1 MEDLWVCF
9 KNEMKMM
16 LKTYKLLLLVV
27 GMMTM
32 VLSSCSVSRH
42 LSEGEYLLDKV
53 KVISEE
59 NQELAS
65 SIKSSVRQHPN
76 TRFLGLFRLPLGIY
90 CLAGNSDN
98 AINNFLKKTGEPPRV
113 YDSNLTD
120 RSCDVLEKTLVN
132 RGYLNARVDAEAVKR
147 RHKVKVN
154 FYVHPGRQYRIS
166 SVDYQ
171 IRDSALMS
179 FVTAD
184 APNSWLKEGRPFD
197 VNKLND
203 ERTRIVN
210 LLHDEGYYTF
220 KKDDITYVA
229 DTARNSTDVDLTVR
243 VRTGNFRMEDGQRVR
258 YQHKPYTIGKVN
270 YQLYPISYAFRE
282 DFAFTDSLD
291 YENNTFVFDEELLI
305 KPKVLYNASLLR
317 PGMKY
322 NASDVAD
329 TYGLYGRLGA
339 LKYTNIN
346 FVTTSDS
353 TLDCN
358 ISLFPAK
365 KVSLGAEVDL
375 TNTAGDFGASLS
387 LAFTNRNLF
396 RGSETFMLKLRGAYE
411 NISQLS
417 DYESKFFV
425 EYGADMSLNFPRF
438 IVPFINDEIQ
448 RRSKATTQLDLQFNT
463 QDRPEFDRDVFS
475 ASWSYLWNS
484 NPQIRH
490 RMDLLG
496 VNLVS
501 VPRKDKYFIENY
513 LSQYNS
519 RNSIMK
525 FNYEDLFIFRSGYD
539 FYYTSPNAGAVKN
552 YFDISHSVHAGVE
565 ASGNLLY
572 TLSNAF
578 QMRKDTLGQYRL
590 FNIAYAQY
598 VKGDV
603 SWTMNMNFDRNN
615 SLLFHVETGVA
626 FPYGNTRMLPFE
638 KRYYAGGANS
648 VRGWRVRGLGPGR
661 YVNGE
666 NTIDY
671 INQSGDI
678 KLDLSL
684 EYRMHI
690 FWKFNGALFVDAGN
704 IWTIYDYDDQPGGV
718 FMWDKFYKQIAVSY
732 GAGLR
737 LDLNFLILRFDMAMK
752 AINPVYLEGPLR
764 YPLLHPK
771 FNRDFAWHF
780 AVGYPF

>member
-1 MEDLWVCF
+1 
-9 KNEMKMM
+9 MM
-16 LKTYKLLLLVV
+16 LKRYKQLLLVV

-42 LSEGEYLLDKV
+42 LPEGEFLLDKV

-65 SIKSSVRQHPN
+65 SIKSFVRQQPN
-76 TRFLGLFRLPLGIY
+76 TRFLGLFRLPLGVY
-90 CLAGNSDN
+90 CLAGKSDN
-98 AINNFLKKTGEPPRV
+98 TVNNFLKKTGEAPHV
-113 YDSNLTD
+113 YDSTLTE

-132 RGYLNARVDAEAVKR
+132 RGYLNASVEAEVLKHRSKARV
-147 RHKVKVN
+147 N
-154 FYVHPGRQYRIS
+154 YYVHPGRQYRIS
-166 SVDYQ
+166 SLDYQ
-171 IRDSALMS
+171 ISDSALMS
-179 FVTAD
+179 YITTETA
-184 APNSWLKEGRPFD
+184 NSWLKVNRPFD
-197 VNKLND
+197 INKLDD
-203 ERTRIVN
+203 ERARIVN
-210 LLHDEGYYTF
+210 LLHDKGYYSF

-229 DTARNSTDVDLTVR
+229 DTARNSTDVDLTIRVRTTKERIEDGVR
-243 VRTGNFRMEDGQRVR
+243 VR
-258 YQHKPYTIGKVN
+258 YAHKPYTIDKVN
-270 YQLYPISYAFRE
+270 YQFFPISHAYRDNFV
-282 DFAFTDSLD
+282 FTDTMS
-291 YENNTFVFDEELLI
+291 YGKSMFVFDEDLLI
-305 KPKVLYNASLLR
+305 KPRILHNASLLH
-317 PGMKY
+317 PGVKY
-322 NASDVAD
+322 NASEVTD
-329 TYGLYGRLGA
+329 TYELYGRLGA

-353 TLDCN
+353 TLECN

-365 KVSLGAEVDL
+365 KISMSAEADL
-375 TNTAGDFGASLS
+375 TNTAGDFGASLA
-387 LAFTNRNLF
+387 LAFTNRNMF
-396 RGSETFMLKLRGAYE
+396 RGSETFTLKLRGAYE

-417 DYESKFFV
+417 DYESKYYI
-425 EYGADMSLNFPRF
+425 EYGADLSLNFPRF
-438 IVPFINDEIQ
+438 IVPFVSNEVQ

-484 NPQIRH
+484 NRQIRH
-490 RMDLLG
+490 RLDLLG

-501 VPRKDKYFIENY
+501 VPRKDKFFIDNY

-519 RNSIMK
+519 KNSIMK

-539 FYYTSPNAGAVKN
+539 FYYTSPNAGVVKN
-552 YFDISHSVHAGVE
+552 YFDVSHSVHTGVE

-572 TLSNAF
+572 MLSNAF

-598 VKGDV
+598 LKSDI
-603 SWTMNMNFDRNN
+603 SWTMNMNLDRNN
-615 SLLFHVETGVA
+615 SLLFHVEAGVA

-648 VRGWRVRGLGPGR
+648 VRGWRVRGLGPGG
-661 YVNGE
+661 YVNSK
-666 NTIDY
+666 NAIDY

-704 IWTIYDYDDQPGGV
+704 IWTIYDYDDQPDGI

-737 LDLNFLILRFDMAMK
+737 LDLNFLILRFDVAMK